1 MESFGLFNFLKSAFF
16 PGPAAPSEEGR
27 EERDSSAP
35 AERADSGT
43 PSAPSPAMPSEATVN
58 PCLELLERHEQ
69 LSRRIDKRPR
79 R

>member
-27 EERDSSAP
+27 DEGQADATESP
-35 AERADSGT
+35 DSG
-43 PSAPSPAMPSEATVN
+43 APTIPAPRIRDEAPVN
-58 PCLELLERHEQ
+58 PCLELLERHEP
-69 LSRRIDKRPR
+69 LSLSTDKRTR